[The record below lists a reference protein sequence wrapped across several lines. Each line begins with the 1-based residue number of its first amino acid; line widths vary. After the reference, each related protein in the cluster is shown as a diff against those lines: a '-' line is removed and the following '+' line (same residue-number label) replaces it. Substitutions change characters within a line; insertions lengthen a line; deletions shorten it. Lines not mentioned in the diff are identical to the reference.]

1 MLTRRVIAGCG
12 VATGKAGMIGG
23 AQDQAIAWPRL
34 ADAVVVDPRQEMAR
48 RLPGFLQGFLTWLTA
63 VPSQAVTRQWTA
75 VRYLVAA
82 PAWIIGGLIVGGL
95 GFAAPTFGM
104 VLIPLALL
112 FVCCGLGLFQ
122 VVIFHHC
129 AHGTVFRT
137 RDRNRRV

>member
-1 MLTRRVIAGCG
+1 MNGE
-12 VATGKAGMIGG
+12 
-23 AQDQAIAWPRL
+23 AQDPALDWPWL

-63 VPSQAVTRQWTA
+63 VPAHAITRQWTS

-82 PAWIIGGLIVGGL
+82 PAWIICGLTLGGL
-95 GFAAPTFGM
+95 GFAEPTSGV

-129 AHGTVFRT
+129 AHGTVFRA
-137 RDRNRRV
+137 RDRNRRGGRAISAVLLFKHFDLYQ